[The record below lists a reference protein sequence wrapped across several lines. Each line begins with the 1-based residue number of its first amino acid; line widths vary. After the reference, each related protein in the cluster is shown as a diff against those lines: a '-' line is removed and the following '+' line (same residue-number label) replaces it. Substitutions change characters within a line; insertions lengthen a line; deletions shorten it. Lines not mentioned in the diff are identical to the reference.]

1 VCPTDFLEYRKLGTA
16 SWQPVTVAQNSAG
29 IPSYYLN
36 GSIPTIGPVGEI
48 TVSLITG
55 DKLAID
61 ENQLAAGLTLRAAFC
76 IWRVSNVR
84 NPHFE
89 PARRLYGD
97 ANQFLSA
104 TIINVDPGYEPAAG
118 HLLCIS

>member
-1 VCPTDFLEYRKLGTA
+1 VCPTDFLEYIKLRTA

-61 ENQLAAGLTLRAAFC
+61 ENQLAAGLTVQGGLLYLARQQCPKSALRARSSS
-76 IWRVSNVR
+76 I
-84 NPHFE
+84 
-89 PARRLYGD
+89 RRRKPIFIRD
-97 ANQFLSA
+97 
-104 TIINVDPGYEPAAG
+104 
-118 HLLCIS
+118 HH